1 MKGTSW
7 WNRAIQ
13 LAVQGERCVVID
25 PVSEQAVVLMSLD
38 EFERLQ
44 GKNDGKMGGN
54 VEKPVEIRK
63 DEIEIPL
70 EDAWYIEP
78 LEGQPQ

>member
-13 LAVQGERCVVID
+13 LAVNGERCVVID
-25 PVSEQAVVLMSLD
+25 PASEQAVVLMSLD

-44 GKNDGKMGGN
+44 GKNDGKIGEN
-54 VEKPVEIRK
+54 TEKTAEIRK